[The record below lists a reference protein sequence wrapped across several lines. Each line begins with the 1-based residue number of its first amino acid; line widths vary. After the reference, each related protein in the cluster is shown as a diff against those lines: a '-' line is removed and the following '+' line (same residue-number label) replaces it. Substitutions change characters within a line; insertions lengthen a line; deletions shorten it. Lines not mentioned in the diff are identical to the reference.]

1 MSEYIR
7 QPFFNNIL
15 TSLKDKTNLI
25 QVIVGPRQ
33 VGKTTLALQI
43 LKRWKGQKLYE
54 SADQINI
61 PDSSWIANNWEKIR
75 TKYKAKNN
83 STLLVL
89 DEVQK
94 IPRWSEVV
102 KKYFDEDRRKK
113 YNIKVLLLGS
123 AALLMQRG
131 LTESLSGRFE
141 LHRLNQWSY
150 KECKELFELDLDEY
164 IFFGGYPSALPLRKY
179 EDRWA
184 RYIRDS
190 LIETVISKDVLL
202 LSPITKPALLRQTFG
217 LVVNFPAQ
225 IVSYQKML
233 GSLQDAGNT
242 TTVASYLQ
250 LLSKA
255 FLVAPLEKWSGTKIK
270 QKGSTPK
277 VIILDN
283 GIISSM
289 HCSVFK
295 ASRHDKTFW
304 GRLVE
309 NVIGAQ
315 LYFIANNLG
324 GELFYWRERNNEV
337 DYVLK
342 LGNRITVIEVKSG
355 DRQKYPSALGLFKK
369 RYKDSRLLII
379 SSSTNREVDS
389 VQNINLEEFLTSPS
403 KAILV

>member
-1 MSEYIR
+1 MKEYIR
-7 QPFFNNIL
+7 QPHFKELL
-15 TSLKDKTNLI
+15 TALNGKHNLI

-43 LKRWKGQKLYE
+43 LKQWRGPKLYE
-54 SADQINI
+54 SADQISTPNAE
-61 PDSSWIANNWEKIR
+61 WIASNWEKIR
-75 TKYKAKNN
+75 TKQKSKKSSA
-83 STLLVL
+83 LLVL

-94 IPRWSEVV
+94 VPRWSEVI

-113 YNIKVLLLGS
+113 INVKVLLLES
-123 AALLMQRG
+123 AALLMQSG

-150 KECKELFELDLDEY
+150 KECSEFFKLKLNEY
-164 IFFGGYPSALPLRKY
+164 IFFGGYPSALPLRKNK
-179 EDRWA
+179 ERWA

-202 LSPITKPALLRQTFG
+202 LSPVTKPALLRQTFG
-217 LVVNFPAQ
+217 LIVNYPAQ
-225 IVSYQKML
+225 VVSYQKML

-242 TTVASYLQ
+242 TTIASYLQ

-255 FLVAPLEKWSGTKIK
+255 FLIAPIEKWSGTKIK

-283 GIISSM
+283 GIINSM
-289 HCSVFK
+289 SGFRPSNLK
-295 ASRHDKTFW
+295 GNNPFW

-309 NVIGAQ
+309 NLVGAQ
-315 LYFIANNLG
+315 LYFIVNELG
-324 GELFYWRERNNEV
+324 GELFYWRERDNEV

-342 LGNRITVIEVKSG
+342 LGKRIIAIEVKSG
-355 DRQKYPSALGLFKK
+355 DARKKPSALSLFKK
-369 RYKDSRLLII
+369 RYKSAELLIV
-379 SSSTNREVDS
+379 SSSKMKEIDS
-389 VQNINLEEFLTSPS
+389 IKNVHLSSLLANPGKVI
-403 KAILV
+403 